1 VDRRLRFVGISLAV
15 LITALLVA
23 CGDDSEAG
31 LDRPDPDIRGEITT
45 KTDGSGDTLGTIL
58 IEGEVEP
65 DTGFDKASTRI
76 DGETEIYRLTNG
88 ELVEALWDDLEVG
101 TRVEATFEGPVA
113 ESYPVQAY
121 ASEVVIIG

>member
-23 CGDDSEAG
+23 CGGDSEAG

-58 IEGEVEP
+58 IEGEGEP